1 MLKRILVPIDGTEHS
16 WRALEYACELVSYTR
31 GSLVVMTVLSGR
43 MKDHIVG
50 FGSDCLYVQM
60 GDEVLDAAHAIL
72 SGKNID
78 CTYLLENDNDIAESI
93 LRAVGEQECDGIV
106 LGSRGMGVLEGLFR
120 NSVSSVIVENADVPV
135 TIVKQICKN

>member
-1 MLKRILVPIDGTEHS
+1 M
-16 WRALEYACELVSYTR
+16 EYACELVSYTR
-31 GSLVVMTVLSGR
+31 GSLVIMTVVSGR
-43 MKDHIVG
+43 IKQHIVEY
-50 FGSDCLYVQM
+50 GSDCLYAQM

-78 CTYLLENDNDIAESI
+78 CTYLLENDNDIAKSI
-93 LRAVGEQECDGIV
+93 LRAVGEQDCDGIV

-135 TIVKQICKN
+135 TIVK

>member
-43 MKDHIVG
+43 MKQHIVE

-93 LRAVGEQECDGIV
+93 LRAVDEQECDGIV

-120 NSVSSVIVENADVPV
+120 NSISSVIVENANVPV
-135 TIVKQICKN
+135 TIVK

>member
-31 GSLVVMTVLSGR
+31 GSLVVMTVFSGR
-43 MKDHIVG
+43 MKQHIVE

-93 LRAVGEQECDGIV
+93 LRAADEQDCDGIV

-120 NSVSSVIVENADVPV
+120 NSVSSVIVENANVPV
-135 TIVKQICKN
+135 TIVK

>member
-43 MKDHIVG
+43 MKQHIVE

-93 LRAVGEQECDGIV
+93 LRAVGEQESDGIV

-135 TIVKQICKN
+135 TIVK

>member
-43 MKDHIVG
+43 MKQHIVE

-93 LRAVGEQECDGIV
+93 LRAADEQDCDGIV

-120 NSVSSVIVENADVPV
+120 NSVSSVIVENANVPV
-135 TIVKQICKN
+135 TIVK

>member
-31 GSLVVMTVLSGR
+31 GSLVIMTVVSGR
-43 MKDHIVG
+43 MKQHIVE

-93 LRAVGEQECDGIV
+93 LRAADEQECDGIV
-106 LGSRGMGVLEGLFR
+106 LGSRGMGVLEGLLR
-120 NSVSSVIVENADVPV
+120 NSVSSVIVENANVPV
-135 TIVKQICKN
+135 TIVK

>member
-31 GSLVVMTVLSGR
+31 GSLVIMTVVSGR
-43 MKDHIVG
+43 MKQHIVE
-50 FGSDCLYVQM
+50 FGSDCLYAQM

-78 CTYLLENDNDIAESI
+78 CTYLLENDNDIAKKHP
-93 LRAVGEQECDGIV
+93 A
-106 LGSRGMGVLEGLFR
+106 RGR
-120 NSVSSVIVENADVPV
+120 
-135 TIVKQICKN
+135 

>member
-43 MKDHIVG
+43 MKQHIVE

-93 LRAVGEQECDGIV
+93 LRAADEQECDGIV

-120 NSVSSVIVENADVPV
+120 NSVSSVIVENANVPV
-135 TIVKQICKN
+135 TIVK

>member
-31 GSLVVMTVLSGR
+31 GSLVVMTVFSGR
-43 MKDHIVG
+43 MKQHIVE

-93 LRAVGEQECDGIV
+93 LRAVDEQECDGIV

-135 TIVKQICKN
+135 TIVK

>member
-31 GSLVVMTVLSGR
+31 GSLVVMTVVSGR
-43 MKDHIVG
+43 MKQHIVE

-93 LRAVGEQECDGIV
+93 LRAVDEQKCDGIV

-120 NSVSSVIVENADVPV
+120 NSVSSVIVENANVPV
-135 TIVKQICKN
+135 TIVK

>member
-31 GSLVVMTVLSGR
+31 GSLVIMTVVSGR
-43 MKDHIVG
+43 MKQHIVE
-50 FGSDCLYVQM
+50 FGGDSLFAQM

-78 CTYLLENDNDIAESI
+78 CTYLLENDNEIAESI
-93 LRAVGEQECDGIV
+93 LRAVDEQECDGIV

-120 NSVSSVIVENADVPV
+120 NSVSSVIVENANVPV
-135 TIVKQICKN
+135 TIVK

>member
-31 GSLVVMTVLSGR
+31 GSLVIMTVVSGR
-43 MKDHIVG
+43 MKQHIVE

-93 LRAVGEQECDGIV
+93 LRAVDEQDCDGIV

-120 NSVSSVIVENADVPV
+120 NSVSSVIVENANVPV
-135 TIVKQICKN
+135 TIVK

>member
-43 MKDHIVG
+43 MKQHIVE
-50 FGSDCLYVQM
+50 FGSDCLYAQM

-93 LRAVGEQECDGIV
+93 LRAVGEQDCDGIV

-135 TIVKQICKN
+135 TIVK

>member
-31 GSLVVMTVLSGR
+31 GSLVVMTVVSGR
-43 MKDHIVG
+43 MKQHIVE

-60 GDEVLDAAHAIL
+60 GDEVLDAAHAFL

-93 LRAVGEQECDGIV
+93 LRAVDEQDCDGIV

-120 NSVSSVIVENADVPV
+120 NSVSSVIVENANVPV
-135 TIVKQICKN
+135 TIVK

>member
-31 GSLVVMTVLSGR
+31 GSLVIMTVVSGR
-43 MKDHIVG
+43 MKQHIVE
-50 FGSDCLYVQM
+50 FGGDSLFAQM

-78 CTYLLENDNDIAESI
+78 CTYLLENDNEIAESI
-93 LRAVGEQECDGIV
+93 LRAVDEQECDGIV

-135 TIVKQICKN
+135 TIVK

>member
-31 GSLVVMTVLSGR
+31 GSLVIMTVVSGR
-43 MKDHIVG
+43 MKQHIVE

-78 CTYLLENDNDIAESI
+78 CTYLLENDNDIAKSI
-93 LRAVGEQECDGIV
+93 LRAVGEQVCDGIV

-135 TIVKQICKN
+135 TIVK

>member
-43 MKDHIVG
+43 MKQHIVE

-93 LRAVGEQECDGIV
+93 LRAVDEQDCDGIV

-120 NSVSSVIVENADVPV
+120 NSVSSVIVENANVPV
-135 TIVKQICKN
+135 TIVK